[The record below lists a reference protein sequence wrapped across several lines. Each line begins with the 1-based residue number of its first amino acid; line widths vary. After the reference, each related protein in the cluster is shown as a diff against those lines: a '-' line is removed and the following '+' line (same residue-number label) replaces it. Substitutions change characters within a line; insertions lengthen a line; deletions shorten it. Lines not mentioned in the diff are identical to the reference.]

1 MKFLAYFTVILSLA
15 VGGCAT
21 TSIKEVATS
30 PKTFVACRVV
40 DVASTIGILRLG
52 GVELNPI
59 LAPLLHAGFGPFIIV
74 ELAITAGIM
83 SIWDQLSSPQKV
95 ILNGLSC
102 APAAWNS
109 GVAAQMGV
117 H

>member
-1 MKFLAYFTVILSLA
+1 MRFLACSLVA
-15 VGGCAT
+15 FSLVVGGCST
-21 TSIKEVATS
+21 TMIKEVATS
-30 PKTFVACRVV
+30 SNTFVVCRTV

-59 LAPLLHAGFGPFIIV
+59 LAPLLRAGFGPFIIA
-74 ELAITAGIM
+74 ELAITVGVM

-95 ILNGLSC
+95 IVNGLSC
-102 APAAWNS
+102 APAVWNS
-109 GVAAQMGV
+109 GVVAQMGA